1 MSQPESPNG
10 SVAPPSEDIL
20 RDFLVAVRRGLLLI
34 VAVVDRVY
42 PRPVPPDRCPRCD
55 WRLRG

>member
-1 MSQPESPNG
+1 
-10 SVAPPSEDIL
+10 VDIL